1 MRGRARRFST
11 LRRASTSVGF
21 VRLGVRYDGVIERLA
36 ATLNLAPF
44 PVGLSMFGMA
54 VARSVQIAQR
64 VGVFAEL
71 ARTDATASDVA
82 RRLGLR
88 EQGTRRLLDVL
99 VAAGHL
105 RLKRGERYELAP
117 RAAKWLDPGSGRY
130 VGDFIADTAGFWD
143 WWGELEPLIREGR
156 SVEMH
161 DRPSD
166 DPFWRTYILGQYEL
180 ARLASKAVAR
190 AVRLPRDATSVLD
203 IAGGHGEYAMALCR
217 RHDGL
222 RATVVDLPGSAAI
235 GREIVTNAGMSGRV
249 QHVEGDMFTA
259 HLGGPHDGALAFN
272 IVHHLSPEQARRLFA
287 RVAASLRP
295 GAPLCVLD
303 LYDRPAGKRPAAGG
317 YLGLFFHLTSGAD
330 TYAKADVAEWIT
342 RSGFG
347 PVKARNLGQAPGQ
360 ALLRAERTA

>member
-1 MRGRARRFST
+1 
-11 LRRASTSVGF
+11 
-21 VRLGVRYDGVIERLA
+21 VRLGLRYDGVIERLA
-36 ATLNLAPF
+36 AMLNLGPF

-71 ARTDATASDVA
+71 AGREASASDVA

-88 EQGTRRLLDVL
+88 EEGTRRLLDVL

-105 RLKRGERYELAP
+105 RLERGERYRLAP
-117 RAAKWLDPGSGRY
+117 RAARWLDPRSGRY
-130 VGDFIADTAGFWD
+130 VGDFLADTAGFWH
-143 WWGELEPLIREGR
+143 WWGQLEPLLRDGT

-161 DRPSD
+161 DRPAD

-180 ARLASKAVAR
+180 ARLASTAVAK

-203 IAGGHGEYAMALCR
+203 VAGGHGEYAMALCR
-217 RHDGL
+217 RHDGV
-222 RATVVDLPGSAAI
+222 RATVVDLPGSAVI
-235 GREIVTNAGMSGRV
+235 GREIVAGAGMSDRV
-249 QHVEGDMFTA
+249 RHVEGDMFTA
-259 HLGGPHDGALAFN
+259 DLGGPHDGALAFN
-272 IVHHLSPEQARRLFA
+272 IVHHLSPERARRLFS
-287 RVAASLRP
+287 RIAASLRP

-303 LYDRPAGKRPAAGG
+303 LYDRPAGKRPAAGS

-342 RSGFG
+342 QSGFG
-347 PVKARNLGQAPGQ
+347 PVKSRTLGQAPGQ